1 MIRRKWRQFITR
13 LAECSEWLMPRHQR
27 LNVFGPALLSQVLSY
42 RLLNLSCRIMIQ
54 CGTSLSLSSC
64 LPKSMLRRR
73 ARRDILSSHGRFASR
88 LKQFDANVRAY
99 CRKSENHA
107 PLPGKLRTRPCAGF
121 FVPANRSCDVCF
133 APNTVEQ
140 LGVESIDFIF
150 NFLIRR
156 LCSG

>member
-64 LPKSMLRRR
+64 LPRSMLRRR
-73 ARRDILSSHGRFASR
+73 ARRDILSGHGRLRSPP
-88 LKQFDANVRAY
+88 KSGHSANIAY
-99 CRKSENHA
+99 KGRYRPIADIDCLPIRVTEIHCMRVSVTA
-107 PLPGKLRTRPCAGF
+107 PLQLMACYLCLKRPSFSKVYGAVLRGIE
-121 FVPANRSCDVCF
+121 
-133 APNTVEQ
+133 AP
-140 LGVESIDFIF
+140 
-150 NFLIRR
+150 
-156 LCSG
+156 